1 MGEKRKASID
11 MKQHKIVV
19 RITCLIIAALMCV
32 TLFGSAVVSLLA
44 M

>member
-1 MGEKRKASID
+1 MD
-11 MKQHKIVV
+11 MKQHKLVV
-19 RITCLIIAALMCV
+19 RIACLVIAALMCV

>member
-1 MGEKRKASID
+1 

-19 RITCLIIAALMCV
+19 RITCLIIVVLMCA

>member
-1 MGEKRKASID
+1 
-11 MKQHKIVV
+11 MKHKTAVRVV
-19 RITCLIIAALMCV
+19 CLCIAALMCV